1 MHNVKILLLYIIF
14 FTIIIGIKGII
25 SLLLRL
31 IQKKIQY
38 NISLKYY
45 RQLYSDVSKCNYLN
59 FNDAYFNTKI
69 EQAKLAIEGKIS
81 ETIFRI
87 SDILG
92 AIVSLCGIGIL
103 ISRVHIIYLLIMIFM
118 TAIQNIFIWINTVQS
133 VELLRT
139 QNIIK
144 RKYDYFV
151 DLLQERTCAKEIRSY
166 KLYAWMEE
174 KRKTIYNKL
183 VENDCNFNKRW
194 MNINFVWGCVMFSLE
209 GGIYCC
215 LIYQFIHGIIQIENI
230 VVIIESITV
239 FISSIVA
246 LLELLTSFPKNNVFI
261 SSLFDIKREAD
272 KEEKKVISSC
282 IGMFDDVV
290 LSMKNVS
297 FSYGEKIVLSNLNLK
312 VKKGEI
318 LGIIG
323 ENGCGKSTIINL
335 LIGLYT
341 PKKGCIYKSSKE
353 IQTVVFQDFSRF
365 LFTLKENIGFGQ
377 LEYIND
383 TQLIWNTIENVG
395 LYGKVKGFRDEINTK
410 MGKELYENGRE
421 LSGGEWQKLA
431 TGRAEFRN
439 ADIFIFDEPTSFLDP
454 IEEKRLVNM
463 LNVNFLDN

>member
-1 MHNVKILLLYIIF
+1 MKNTVLLYKEIMSNQWKSVSIYFGINLVLYILQPIQLYLTQEFVIQLKMHNVKILLLYIIF

-151 DLLQERTCAKEIRSY
+151 DLLQERK
-166 KLYAWMEE
+166 
-174 KRKTIYNKL
+174 
-183 VENDCNFNKRW
+183 
-194 MNINFVWGCVMFSLE
+194 
-209 GGIYCC
+209 
-215 LIYQFIHGIIQIENI
+215 
-230 VVIIESITV
+230 
-239 FISSIVA
+239 
-246 LLELLTSFPKNNVFI
+246 
-261 SSLFDIKREAD
+261 
-272 KEEKKVISSC
+272 
-282 IGMFDDVV
+282 
-290 LSMKNVS
+290 
-297 FSYGEKIVLSNLNLK
+297 
-312 VKKGEI
+312 
-318 LGIIG
+318 
-323 ENGCGKSTIINL
+323 
-335 LIGLYT
+335 
-341 PKKGCIYKSSKE
+341 
-353 IQTVVFQDFSRF
+353 
-365 LFTLKENIGFGQ
+365 
-377 LEYIND
+377 
-383 TQLIWNTIENVG
+383 
-395 LYGKVKGFRDEINTK
+395 
-410 MGKELYENGRE
+410 
-421 LSGGEWQKLA
+421 
-431 TGRAEFRN
+431 
-439 ADIFIFDEPTSFLDP
+439 
-454 IEEKRLVNM
+454 
-463 LNVNFLDN
+463 